1 MDSARANPFEAFHPL
16 VPVVYLS
23 AVIVFAMAAVHPV
36 YVALS
41 LAGAVAAACLVRGPA
56 RAFGTLGFSLVFAA
70 VVAAGNLVFVAQ
82 GSTEL
87 FRIGERAFY
96 AEALGFGL
104 VMGGMFAAM
113 LMWFSV
119 WSAVLDGEALLAV
132 FGRRA
137 PTVALI
143 VTQVMRLTRQFVRR
157 GRSVR
162 AAQDAAFPPAS
173 LSKRDRLRLNA
184 RIASVLMGWG
194 MEDGIVRSDAMRAR
208 GYECGI
214 PRTLYRRVRFRGR
227 DGVALAVI
235 CLLVALSGLLAGVA
249 CSQYAFYPTASRLVA
264 WWGYAPYVALMA
276 VPAVLSFK
284 ESAQWQLSK

>member
-1 MDSARANPFEAFHPL
+1 MEPVRANPFEAFHPV

-23 AVIVFAMAAVHPV
+23 AVIVFSMAAVHPV

-41 LAGAVAAACLVRGPA
+41 LLGATAAACLVRGPA
-56 RAFGTLGFSLVFAA
+56 RAFSTLGWALVFAA
-70 VVAAGNLVFVAQ
+70 VVAAGNLLFVAQ

-87 FRIGERAFY
+87 FRIGGRAFY
-96 AEALGFGL
+96 AEALGYGAAA
-104 VMGGMFAAM
+104 GGMFAAM

-119 WSAVLDGEALLAV
+119 WSGCLDGEALLAV

-162 AAQDAAFPPAS
+162 AVQDAAFPPAS
-173 LSKRDRLRLNA
+173 QSKRDRLRLNV

-208 GYECGI
+208 GYECGL
-214 PRTLYRRVRFRGR
+214 PRTLYRRVRFRLR
-227 DGVALAVI
+227 DGAALV
-235 CLLVALSGLLAGVA
+235 LVGALVTASGLLAAVA
-249 CSQYAFYPTASRLVA
+249 CSQYSFYPTASRLVV
-264 WWGYAPYVALMA
+264 WWGYAPYVLLMA
-276 VPAVLSFK
+276 VPVILSAK
-284 ESAQWQLSK
+284 ESAQWRLSK

>member
-1 MDSARANPFEAFHPL
+1 MDSARANPFEALHPV

-23 AVIVFAMAAVHPV
+23 AVIVFSMAAVHPV
-36 YVALS
+36 YVAVS
-41 LAGAVAAACLVRGPA
+41 LTGATAAACVSRGPA
-56 RAFGTLGFSLVFAA
+56 RAFGTLGWTLVCAA

-96 AEALGFGL
+96 AEALAYGA
-104 VMGGMFAAM
+104 VTGGMFAAM

-162 AAQDAAFPPAS
+162 AAQDAAFPPA
-173 LSKRDRLRLNA
+173 LQSKRDRLRLNA

-208 GYECGI
+208 GYECGLQ
-214 PRTLYRRVRFRGR
+214 RTLYRRVRFRAR
-227 DGVALAVI
+227 DGAVLAAICALVAASALLAV
-235 CLLVALSGLLAGVA
+235 VA
-249 CSQYAFYPTASRLVA
+249 CGQFTFYPTVSRLVV

-276 VPAVLSFK
+276 VPVVLYAK
-284 ESAQWQLSK
+284 ESAQWQSSK